1 MIPLMAGIVEDG
13 KYMFRVLFHPFDGFY
28 DVKFLGKRNFAL
40 ATIIMLLCGVT
51 GIMSY
56 QYTGFILNY
65 NPLFAMNS
73 AALFITTLFPF
84 LLFMISNWSIAT
96 LFDGNGSIG
105 DIYIVICYALIPKL
119 IFDILGIMLSNVVTR
134 EEAALLT
141 AFTAIG
147 TVWFVFLLFCGL
159 SVTHEYTAFTNIVT
173 LAASFVSAILIVFLS
188 MLYFTLIGKVV
199 GFVYAVFLELTKRW

>member
-1 MIPLMAGIVEDG
+1 
-13 KYMFRVLFHPFDGFY
+13 MFRVLLHPFDGFY

-40 ATIIMLLCGVT
+40 ATVIMLLCGVT

-73 AALFITTLFPF
+73 ITIFITTLFPF
-84 LLFMISNWSIAT
+84 LLFMISNWSITT
-96 LFDGNGSIG
+96 LFDGNGTIG
-105 DIYIVICYALIPKL
+105 DIYIVISYALIPKL
-119 IFDILGIMLSNVVTR
+119 IFDVLGIMLSNVVTQ
-134 EEAALLT
+134 EESALLT

-147 TVWFVFLLFCGL
+147 TVWFAFLLFCGL
-159 SVTHEYTAFTNIVT
+159 TVTHEYSAMINIVT

-188 MLYFTLIGKVV
+188 MLYFTLIGKVI